1 MIFASQGPGEEGLVT
16 VLSMLVAVMNIGI
29 MIWLI
34 FQLVLE
40 TAFENKQSRI
50 VGAMERLTF
59 GICSRGS
66 SQLSSS
72 KGGQDVNSA
81 QISVE
86 MSSGV
91 PNPLRAGKAD
101 SVFNP
106 AVELE
111 TPSSDEWSKY
121 FDASSS
127 QYYWYNEVTGES
139 KWDE

>member
-1 MIFASQGPGEEGLVT
+1 M
-16 VLSMLVAVMNIGI
+16 LSMLVAVMNISI

-34 FQLVLE
+34 FHLILE
-40 TAFENKQSRI
+40 SAFENKQPRL
-50 VGAMERLTF
+50 VGVMERLTF

-86 MSSGV
+86 MSSGG
-91 PNPLRAGKAD
+91 PNPLHEGKTD

-106 AVELE
+106 AVALE

-121 FDASSS
+121 FDDSSS